1 MPAMHAFDSS
11 PTFPADRHVDI
22 DPAWLDFGPDDPLE
36 CDGWVNPCA
45 ACGDAATLRFE
56 ALRWQVRC
64 DCGQQG
70 VPAQLA
76 AIAVVNWN
84 KSPLSRHPHYRD
96 LPFFALG
103 SLTVPQARAKLIVV
117 REYLEEQKRRC
128 ERRIRAR
135 ENFGHRYYQRIRAYL
150 AWAIYA
156 QGLVRE
162 VENMLMAGAQG
173 AVDSRQPAAGFN

>member
-1 MPAMHAFDSS
+1 MSATAAFRDAPA
-11 PTFPADRHVDI
+11 FPADRHVEI

-36 CDGWVNPCA
+36 CEAWVNDCA
-45 ACGDAATLRFE
+45 ACGEAATLGFE
-56 ALRWQVRC
+56 ALRWQVKC
-64 DCGQQG
+64 GCGQQG

-84 KSPLSRHPHYRD
+84 KSPLSRHPHYRE
-96 LPFFALG
+96 LPFFALQG
-103 SLTVPQARAKLIVV
+103 MTVPQARAKLIVV

-135 ENFGHRYYQRIRAYL
+135 ENFGHRYHQRIRAYL

-162 VENMLMAGAQG
+162 VENTLHGGAQ
-173 AVDSRQPAAGFN
+173 RN